1 MPKNPEE
8 RTDENKQ
15 NSGLLDLKNP
25 NTASSNCTFNEICSD
40 EKAEDVEEDLNQ
52 AIWYK
57 ALFVYVPIQLF
68 RIHRFVFRKIDGHV
82 NFLSLKKTTSIPAS
96 PRPETLA
103 GEKTY
108 KKILPLFQLISIF
121 FLAFKSPSIIFFF
134 HLEFL
139 GFFYFRTLFFETASL
154 LR

>member
-82 NFLSLKKTTSIPAS
+82 NFLSLKKQPQ
-96 PRPETLA
+96 
-103 GEKTY
+103 
-108 KKILPLFQLISIF
+108 FQL
-121 FLAFKSPSIIFFF
+121 L
-134 HLEFL
+134 L
-139 GFFYFRTLFFETASL
+139 GLKR
-154 LR
+154 

>member
-1 MPKNPEE
+1 MLSGNHANQTTTICSIKCIRSQNHPMPKNPEE

-68 RIHRFVFRKIDGHV
+68 
-82 NFLSLKKTTSIPAS
+82 
-96 PRPETLA
+96 
-103 GEKTY
+103 
-108 KKILPLFQLISIF
+108 
-121 FLAFKSPSIIFFF
+121 
-134 HLEFL
+134 
-139 GFFYFRTLFFETASL
+139 
-154 LR
+154 